1 MDDAEARI
9 FGIDGPEAFRVCAVE
24 TFRRQYD
31 LCPQY
36 RQYAD
41 LMEAFP
47 DGVRD
52 ITDIPFLPIRFF
64 KQYDIISSAEPQ
76 PVAPQ
81 KIFFSSSTT
90 GQIPSRHCVTDLSL
104 YERSFLA
111 GFRHFY
117 GAPEDYVILALLPA
131 YLEREGSSL
140 VYMADRLINESG
152 HPESG
157 YYLYDHDRLFDTLAE
172 MRRRGQKTLLLG
184 VAFAL
189 LDFTEK
195 YMMEGPNASWLT
207 VMETGGMKGRR
218 EELSREE
225 LHRRLSSGFG
235 LSAIH
240 SEYGMCELLSQA
252 YSSGDGIFRTPAWM
266 KVIIRDIN
274 DPFRE
279 LAPGERGIIHI
290 IDLANHNSCSFV
302 ETEDTGRAWPDGSF
316 TVDGRLQG
324 SERRGCNML
333 LE

>member
-52 ITDIPFLPIRFF
+52 ITDIPFFPIRFF

-117 GAPEDYVILALLPA
+117 GAPEEYVILALLPA

-172 MRRRGQKTLLLG
+172 LRRRGQKTLLLG

-279 LAPGERGIIHI
+279 SAPGERGIIHI
-290 IDLANHNSCSFV
+290 IDLANRNSCSFI
-302 ETEDTGRAWPDGSF
+302 ETEDTGRAWTDGSF
-316 TVDGRLQG
+316 TIEGRLQG

>member
-1 MDDAEARI
+1 MEDTAARI
-9 FGIDGPEAFRVCAVE
+9 FGIDGPEAFRECALE
-24 TFRRQYD
+24 TYRRQYA
-31 LCPQY
+31 LCSQY

-41 LMEAFP
+41 LMEAAP
-47 DGVRD
+47 DRVRD
-52 ITDIPFLPIRFF
+52 IADIPFLPIRFF
-64 KQYDIISSAEPQ
+64 KQYDIISSAEPE
-76 PVAPQ
+76 PVPQ

-90 GQIPSRHCVTDLSL
+90 GQTPSRHCVTDVSL

-140 VYMADRLINESG
+140 VYMADRLIKESG

-157 YYLYDHDRLFDTLAE
+157 YYLYDHDRLYGTLME
-172 MRRRGQKTLLLG
+172 LRGRRQKTLLLG

-195 YMMEGPNASWLT
+195 YKIEPSDHPWLT

-218 EELSREE
+218 EELTREE
-225 LHRRLSSGFG
+225 LHRRLSTGFG
-235 LSAIH
+235 LKAVH

-252 YSSGDGIFRTPAWM
+252 YSAGDGIFRTPPWM
-266 KVIIRDIN
+266 RVIIRDIN
-274 DPFRE
+274 DPLRE
-279 LAPGERGIIHI
+279 SAPGARGIIHI
-290 IDLANHNSCSFV
+290 MDLANRNSCSFI
-302 ETEDTGRAWPDGSF
+302 ETEDTGRAYRDGTF
-316 TVDGRLQG
+316 TIEGRLQG

-333 LE
+333 IE

>member
-64 KQYDIISSAEPQ
+64 KQYDIISSVEPQ

-172 MRRRGQKTLLLG
+172 LRRRGQKTLLLG

-279 LAPGERGIIHI
+279 SAPGERGIIHI
-290 IDLANHNSCSFV
+290 IDLANRNSCSFI
-302 ETEDTGRAWPDGSF
+302 ETEDTGRAWTDGSF
-316 TVDGRLQG
+316 TIEGRLQG

>member
-131 YLEREGSSL
+131 YLERDGSSL

-172 MRRRGQKTLLLG
+172 LRRRGQKTLLLG

-279 LAPGERGIIHI
+279 SAPGERGIIHI
-290 IDLANHNSCSFV
+290 IDLANRNSCSFI
-302 ETEDTGRAWPDGSF
+302 ETEDTGRAWTDGSF
-316 TVDGRLQG
+316 TIEGRLQG

>member
-172 MRRRGQKTLLLG
+172 LRRRGQKTLQLG

-279 LAPGERGIIHI
+279 SAPGERGIIHI
-290 IDLANHNSCSFV
+290 IDLANRNSCSFI
-302 ETEDTGRAWPDGSF
+302 ETEDTGRAWTDGSF
-316 TVDGRLQG
+316 TIEGRLQG

>member
-117 GAPEDYVILALLPA
+117 GAPEDYVILALLSA

-157 YYLYDHDRLFDTLAE
+157 YYLYDYDRLFDTLAE
-172 MRRRGQKTLLLG
+172 LRRRGQKTLLLG

-279 LAPGERGIIHI
+279 SAPGERGIIHI
-290 IDLANHNSCSFV
+290 IDLANRNSCSFI
-302 ETEDTGRAWPDGSF
+302 ETEDTGRAWTDGSF
-316 TVDGRLQG
+316 TIEGRL
-324 SERRGCNML
+324 
-333 LE
+333 

>member
-157 YYLYDHDRLFDTLAE
+157 YYLYDYDRLFDTLAE
-172 MRRRGQKTLLLG
+172 LRRRGQKTLLLG

-279 LAPGERGIIHI
+279 SAPGERGIIHI
-290 IDLANHNSCSFV
+290 IDLANRNSCSFI
-302 ETEDTGRAWPDGSF
+302 ETEDTGRAWTDGSF
-316 TVDGRLQG
+316 TIEGRLQG

>member
-279 LAPGERGIIHI
+279 SAPGERGIIHI
-290 IDLANHNSCSFV
+290 IDLANRNSCSFI
-302 ETEDTGRAWPDGSF
+302 ETEDTGRAWTDGSF
-316 TVDGRLQG
+316 TIEGRLQG